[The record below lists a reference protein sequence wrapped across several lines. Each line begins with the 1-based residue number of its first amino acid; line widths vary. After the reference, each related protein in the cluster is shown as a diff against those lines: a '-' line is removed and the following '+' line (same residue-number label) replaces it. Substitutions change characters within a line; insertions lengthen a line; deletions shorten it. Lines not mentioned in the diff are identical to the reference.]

1 MKVKIAVILLVVAA
15 VAVALTLY
23 FYPQARPAP
32 GAGSQPPPAA
42 VQPVARVLS
51 PVQTVTS
58 YIQALEDRKYE
69 TAYGLLT
76 EESQQKHSYDEFVSQ
91 VEKTGVTD
99 YDLSTARAEEQGEG
113 AVVEVQLK
121 EDPSSAGFHLVKEK
135 NAWRIAYREGTPSFP
150 YP

>member
-1 MKVKIAVILLVVAA
+1 MRAKIAVILLVVAG
-15 VAVALTLY
+15 VAVALALH
-23 FYPQARPAP
+23 FYPEARPAP
-32 GAGSQPPPAA
+32 GTGSQPPPVTRPAA
-42 VQPVARVLS
+42 HTPS

-58 YIQALEDRKYE
+58 YIQALEDKKYE

-76 EESQQKHSYDEFVSQ
+76 AESQQKHSYDEFVSQ

-99 YDLSTARAEEQGEG
+99 YDLATARAKEESEAA

-135 NAWRIAYREGTPSFP
+135 SAWRIAYREGIPSFP